1 MGTVEALAVVLL
13 WGRMGRGGTGTFCM
27 ERECP
32 GGGCVCEF
40 GAVEGQRKRR
50 EGVCCHGRVGRG
62 EAGLVLHL
70 SG

>member
-13 WGRMGRGGTGTFCM
+13 WGRMGRGGLWHFLHGV
-27 ERECP
+27 RVSWW
-32 GGGCVCEF
+32 GCVCEF

-50 EGVCCHGRVGRG
+50 EGVCCHGRVGRE